1 MAKLPNYIQTEY
13 DNQYI
18 VDFSNVQI
26 YINGELLQDVVDCQ
40 LTKESF
46 GTARIDIIQ
55 DKLMYALKG

>member
-1 MAKLPNYIQTEY
+1 MQNFYELKTEY
-13 DNQYI
+13 DEQMI

-55 DKLMYALKG
+55 DRLMYALKE

>member
-1 MAKLPNYIQTEY
+1 MQNFYQLKTEY
-13 DNQYI
+13 DEQMI

-55 DKLMYALKG
+55 DRLMYALKE

>member
-1 MAKLPNYIQTEY
+1 MQNFYQLKTEY
-13 DNQYI
+13 DEQMI

-55 DKLMYALKG
+55 DRLMYVLKE

>member
-1 MAKLPNYIQTEY
+1 MARLPNYIQTEY

>member
-1 MAKLPNYIQTEY
+1 MAKLPNYMQTEY

-26 YINGELLQDVVDCQ
+26 YINGKLLENVVDCQ

-55 DKLMYALKG
+55 DKLIYALRK